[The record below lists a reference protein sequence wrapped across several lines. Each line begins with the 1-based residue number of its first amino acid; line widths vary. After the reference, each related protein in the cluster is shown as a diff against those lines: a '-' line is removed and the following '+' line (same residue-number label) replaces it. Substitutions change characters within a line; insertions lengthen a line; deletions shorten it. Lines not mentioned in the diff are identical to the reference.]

1 MPEISHYE
9 GSRSASFRDGAWE
22 ASMRRNTNEWL
33 DHKVTDWVSKG
44 WITEEACEKIRKSYG
59 RDEQRNSLLTTL
71 PLYAFLS
78 ALGFAAV
85 VMAVI
90 WGLSQL
96 WYYVSVPARMTLAGV
111 LLLVTQAG
119 VGLAMFQKRQGSAAA
134 EGIAL
139 IHCLG
144 IFVVL
149 AMAEQTFYIGWDA
162 ASYVITCAVLCLPV
176 VYFLCSVAAL
186 VVYDLSLLYWTASG
200 GPVNTFG
207 GMGLLWLLLLLA
219 VPFYNTLIGLRDE
232 RRLSVFSWVMTI
244 TVFIAFGLA
253 AQTTEYIP
261 FLLLGSLAVTIMLV
275 GYSIDIHRPWGVP
288 FRWFGR
294 FAAVGSLLISC
305 LPFAWD
311 GIAQVQNFHWTTD
324 LVTVLLFV
332 FMAGMMAKTV
342 KKRLWSPALYL
353 VIPVILAFETI
364 LVRSALYSSIPLILS
379 SLYIVVL
386 GVYETAQGFK
396 PDHQAHLKFGI
407 VILVS
412 VVLTF
417 VFGTHFSPLA
427 PILAIIVLALIV
439 FQFRRMQKDKK
450 SAAQRASRRAR
461 LRHSAARVRNDDAS
475 ATEEQAPE
483 EEMPVWY
490 SPEENETD
498 ETVEEWMKDIRIP
511 SPAEL
516 GLSESGIEASS
527 DTNSSKAGS
536 VPANTTDSPMVF
548 TLSVPTESTGND
560 FVPPRQVIRET
571 TEAVPQQMAVSQEKT
586 KEKSPAV
593 TESPWSHMKP
603 EPKRKK
609 HFTQSP
615 WSHQG
620 GKSE

>member
-1 MPEISHYE
+1 M
-9 GSRSASFRDGAWE
+9 
-22 ASMRRNTNEWL
+22 
-33 DHKVTDWVSKG
+33 
-44 WITEEACEKIRKSYG
+44 
-59 RDEQRNSLLTTL
+59 
-71 PLYAFLS
+71 
-78 ALGFAAV
+78 
-85 VMAVI
+85 
-90 WGLSQL
+90 
-96 WYYVSVPARMTLAGV
+96 
-111 LLLVTQAG
+111 
-119 VGLAMFQKRQGSAAA
+119 
-134 EGIAL
+134 
-139 IHCLG
+139 
-144 IFVVL
+144 
-149 AMAEQTFYIGWDA
+149 
-162 ASYVITCAVLCLPV
+162 
-176 VYFLCSVAAL
+176 
-186 VVYDLSLLYWTASG
+186 
-200 GPVNTFG
+200 NTFG

-324 LVTVLLFV
+324 LVTILLFV

-407 VILVS
+407 VIFVS
-412 VVLTF
+412 VVLAF

-475 ATEEQAPE
+475 DTEEQVPE
-483 EEMPVWY
+483 EVPVWY

-548 TLSVPTESTGND
+548 TLSVPAESTEND

>member
-1 MPEISHYE
+1 
-9 GSRSASFRDGAWE
+9 
-22 ASMRRNTNEWL
+22 MRRNTNEWL
-33 DHKVTDWVSKG
+33 DHKVADWVSKG
-44 WITEEACEKIRKSYG
+44 WITEEAREKIRKSYG
-59 RDEQRNSLLTTL
+59 RDEQRTSLLTPL

-96 WYYVSVPARMTLAGV
+96 WYYVSVPVRMTLASV
-111 LLLVTQAG
+111 LLLLTQAG
-119 VGLAMFQKRQGSAAA
+119 VALAMFQKRQGSVAA

-144 IFVVL
+144 VFVVL

-162 ASYVITCAVLCLPV
+162 ASYVIACAILCLPV

-219 VPFYNTLIGLRDE
+219 VPFYNTLINLRDE

-244 TVFIAFGLA
+244 TVFIAFVLA
-253 AQTTEYIP
+253 ARTTEYIP
-261 FLLLGSLAVTIMLV
+261 FLILGSLAVTIMLV
-275 GYSIDIHRPWGVP
+275 GYSIDIHQSWGVP

-311 GIAQVQNFHWTTD
+311 GIAQVQNFHWTSD

-332 FMAGMMAKTV
+332 SMAGMMAKTV
-342 KKRLWSPALYL
+342 KKRLWSPALYV

-379 SLYIVVL
+379 SLYIVVI

-396 PDHQAHLKFGI
+396 PDHQAHLRFGI
-407 VILVS
+407 VIIIS
-412 VVLTF
+412 VVLAF

-461 LRHSAARVRNDDAS
+461 LRHSAARVRNDDALAVETAS
-475 ATEEQAPE
+475 EEKAPE
-483 EEMPVWY
+483 EELPVWY
-490 SPEENETD
+490 SPEESEKD
-498 ETVEEWMKDIRIP
+498 ETVEAWMKDVRIP
-511 SPAEL
+511 SPSEL
-516 GLSESGIEASS
+516 GLDESGISASS
-527 DTNSSKAGS
+527 DTDSAKAGP
-536 VPANTTDSPMVF
+536 VPAKTANSPMVF
-548 TLSVPTESTGND
+548 TLSMPAESTGND
-560 FVPPRQVIRET
+560 FVPPRQAIRET
-571 TEAVPQQMAVSQEKT
+571 TEVVPQQMAVSPEKAKEKT
-586 KEKSPAV
+586 PAV

>member
-1 MPEISHYE
+1 
-9 GSRSASFRDGAWE
+9 
-22 ASMRRNTNEWL
+22 MRRNTNEWL

-44 WITEEACEKIRKSYG
+44 WITEEAREKIRKSYG
-59 RDEQRNSLLTTL
+59 RDEQRTSLLTTL

-275 GYSIDIHRPWGVP
+275 GYSIDIHQSWGVP

-294 FAAVGSLLISC
+294 VAAVGSLLISC

-324 LVTVLLFV
+324 FVTVLLFV

-342 KKRLWSPALYL
+342 KKRLWSPALYV

-407 VILVS
+407 VIFVS
-412 VVLTF
+412 VVLAF

-450 SAAQRASRRAR
+450 TAAQRASRRAK
-461 LRHSAARVRNDDAS
+461 LRHSAARVRNDDAL
-475 ATEEQAPE
+475 AAEEQAPE
-483 EEMPVWY
+483 EELPVWY
-490 SPEENETD
+490 SPEENKPD
-498 ETVEEWMKDIRIP
+498 ETVEEWMKDVRIP

-516 GLSESGIEASS
+516 GLGESGIEASS

-548 TLSVPTESTGND
+548 TLSVPAESTEKD
-560 FVPPRQVIRET
+560 FVPTRQVIRET
-571 TEAVPQQMAVSQEKT
+571 TEAVPQQMAVSQEKA

>member
-475 ATEEQAPE
+475 ATEEQ
-483 EEMPVWY
+483 
-490 SPEENETD
+490 
-498 ETVEEWMKDIRIP
+498 
-511 SPAEL
+511 
-516 GLSESGIEASS
+516 
-527 DTNSSKAGS
+527 
-536 VPANTTDSPMVF
+536 VP
-548 TLSVPTESTGND
+548 
-560 FVPPRQVIRET
+560 
-571 TEAVPQQMAVSQEKT
+571 
-586 KEKSPAV
+586 
-593 TESPWSHMKP
+593 
-603 EPKRKK
+603 
-609 HFTQSP
+609 
-615 WSHQG
+615 
-620 GKSE
+620 

>member
-1 MPEISHYE
+1 
-9 GSRSASFRDGAWE
+9 
-22 ASMRRNTNEWL
+22 MRRNTNEWL

-44 WITEEACEKIRKSYG
+44 WITEEAREKIRKSYG
-59 RDEQRNSLLTTL
+59 RDEQRTSLLTTL

-162 ASYVITCAVLCLPV
+162 ASYAITCAVLCLPV

-275 GYSIDIHRPWGVP
+275 GYSIDIHQSWGVP

-324 LVTVLLFV
+324 FVTVLLFV

-342 KKRLWSPALYL
+342 KKRLWSPALYV

-407 VILVS
+407 VIFVS
-412 VVLTF
+412 VVLAF

-450 SAAQRASRRAR
+450 TAAQRASRRAK
-461 LRHSAARVRNDDAS
+461 LRHSAARVRNDDAL
-475 ATEEQAPE
+475 AAEEQAPE
-483 EEMPVWY
+483 EELPVWY
-490 SPEENETD
+490 SPEENKPD
-498 ETVEEWMKDIRIP
+498 ETVEEWMKDVRIP

-516 GLSESGIEASS
+516 GLGESGIEASS

-548 TLSVPTESTGND
+548 TLSVPAESTEKD
-560 FVPPRQVIRET
+560 FVPTRQVIRET
-571 TEAVPQQMAVSQEKT
+571 TEAVPQQMAVSQEKA

>member
-1 MPEISHYE
+1 
-9 GSRSASFRDGAWE
+9 
-22 ASMRRNTNEWL
+22 MRRNTNEWL

-44 WITEEACEKIRKSYG
+44 WITEEAREKIRKSYG
-59 RDEQRNSLLTTL
+59 RDEQRTSLLTTL

-275 GYSIDIHRPWGVP
+275 GYSIDIHQSWGVP

-324 LVTVLLFV
+324 FVTVLLFV

-342 KKRLWSPALYL
+342 KKRLWSPALYV

-407 VILVS
+407 VIFVS
-412 VVLTF
+412 VVLAF

-450 SAAQRASRRAR
+450 TAAQRASRRAK
-461 LRHSAARVRNDDAS
+461 LRHSAARVRNDDAL
-475 ATEEQAPE
+475 AAEEQAPE
-483 EEMPVWY
+483 EELPVWY
-490 SPEENETD
+490 SPEENKPD
-498 ETVEEWMKDIRIP
+498 ETVEEWMKDVRIP

-516 GLSESGIEASS
+516 GLGESGIEASS

-548 TLSVPTESTGND
+548 TLSVPAESTEKD
-560 FVPPRQVIRET
+560 FVPTRQVIRET
-571 TEAVPQQMAVSQEKT
+571 TEAVPQQMAVSQEKA

>member
-1 MPEISHYE
+1 
-9 GSRSASFRDGAWE
+9 
-22 ASMRRNTNEWL
+22 MRRNTNEWL

-44 WITEEACEKIRKSYG
+44 WITEEAREKIRKSYG
-59 RDEQRNSLLTTL
+59 RDEQRTSFLTPL

-139 IHCLG
+139 VHCLG

-275 GYSIDIHRPWGVP
+275 GYSIDIHQSWGVP

-332 FMAGMMAKTV
+332 SMAGMMAKTV
-342 KKRLWSPALYL
+342 KKRLWSPALYV

-407 VILVS
+407 VIFVS
-412 VVLTF
+412 VVLAF
-417 VFGTHFSPLA
+417 IFGTHFSPLA

-450 SAAQRASRRAR
+450 TAAQRASRRAK
-461 LRHSAARVRNDDAS
+461 LRHSAARVRNDDAL
-475 ATEEQAPE
+475 AAEEQAPE
-483 EEMPVWY
+483 EELPVWY
-490 SPEENETD
+490 SPEENKPD
-498 ETVEEWMKDIRIP
+498 ETVEEWMKDVRIP

-516 GLSESGIEASS
+516 GLGESGIEASS

-548 TLSVPTESTGND
+548 TLSVPAESTEND

-571 TEAVPQQMAVSQEKT
+571 TEAVPQQMAVSQEKA

-603 EPKRKK
+603 ESKRKK

>member
-1 MPEISHYE
+1 
-9 GSRSASFRDGAWE
+9 
-22 ASMRRNTNEWL
+22 MRRNTNEWL

-44 WITEEACEKIRKSYG
+44 WITEEAREKIRKSYG
-59 RDEQRNSLLTTL
+59 RDEQRNSLLTTR

-139 IHCLG
+139 VHCLG

-275 GYSIDIHRPWGVP
+275 GYSIDIHQSWGVP

-332 FMAGMMAKTV
+332 SMAGMMAKTV
-342 KKRLWSPALYL
+342 KKRLWSPALYV

-407 VILVS
+407 VIFVS
-412 VVLTF
+412 VVLAF
-417 VFGTHFSPLA
+417 IFGTHFSPLA

-450 SAAQRASRRAR
+450 TAAQRASRRAK
-461 LRHSAARVRNDDAS
+461 LRHSAARVRNDDAL
-475 ATEEQAPE
+475 AAEEQAPE
-483 EEMPVWY
+483 EELPVWY
-490 SPEENETD
+490 SPEENKPD
-498 ETVEEWMKDIRIP
+498 ETVEEWMKDVRIP

-516 GLSESGIEASS
+516 GLGESGIEASS

-548 TLSVPTESTGND
+548 TLSVPAESTEND

-571 TEAVPQQMAVSQEKT
+571 TEAVPQQMAVSQEKA

>member
-1 MPEISHYE
+1 
-9 GSRSASFRDGAWE
+9 
-22 ASMRRNTNEWL
+22 MRRNTNEWL

-44 WITEEACEKIRKSYG
+44 WITEEAREKIRKSYG
-59 RDEQRNSLLTTL
+59 RDEQRTSFLTPL

-139 IHCLG
+139 VHCLG

-275 GYSIDIHRPWGVP
+275 GYSIDIHQSWGVP

-332 FMAGMMAKTV
+332 SMAGMMAKTV
-342 KKRLWSPALYL
+342 KKRLWSPALYV

-407 VILVS
+407 VIFVS
-412 VVLTF
+412 VVLAF
-417 VFGTHFSPLA
+417 IFGTHFSPLA

-450 SAAQRASRRAR
+450 QRPDGFARAKS
-461 LRHSAARVRNDDAS
+461 RHSAARVRNDDAL
-475 ATEEQAPE
+475 AAEEQAPE
-483 EEMPVWY
+483 EELPVWY
-490 SPEENETD
+490 SPEENKPD
-498 ETVEEWMKDIRIP
+498 ETVEEWMKDVRIP

-516 GLSESGIEASS
+516 GLGESGIEASS

-548 TLSVPTESTGND
+548 TLSVPAESTEND

-571 TEAVPQQMAVSQEKT
+571 TEAVPQQMAVSQEKA

>member
-1 MPEISHYE
+1 
-9 GSRSASFRDGAWE
+9 
-22 ASMRRNTNEWL
+22 MRRNTNEWL

-44 WITEEACEKIRKSYG
+44 WITEEAREKIRKSYG
-59 RDEQRNSLLTTL
+59 RDEQRTSLLTTL

-275 GYSIDIHRPWGVP
+275 GYSIDIHQSWGVP

-324 LVTVLLFV
+324 FVTVLLFV

-342 KKRLWSPALYL
+342 KKRLWSPALYV

-407 VILVS
+407 VIFVS
-412 VVLTF
+412 VVLAF

-450 SAAQRASRRAR
+450 TAAQRASRRAK
-461 LRHSAARVRNDDAS
+461 LRHSAARVRNDDAL
-475 ATEEQAPE
+475 AAEEQAPE
-483 EEMPVWY
+483 EELPVWY
-490 SPEENETD
+490 SPEENKPD
-498 ETVEEWMKDIRIP
+498 ETVEEWMKDVRIP

-516 GLSESGIEASS
+516 GLGESGIEASS

-548 TLSVPTESTGND
+548 TLSVPAESTGND

-571 TEAVPQQMAVSQEKT
+571 TEAVPQQMAVSQEKA

>member
-44 WITEEACEKIRKSYG
+44 WITEEAREKIRKSYG
-59 RDEQRNSLLTTL
+59 RDEQRTSFLTPL

-139 IHCLG
+139 VHCLG

-162 ASYVITCAVLCLPV
+162 ESYVITCAVLCLPV

-275 GYSIDIHRPWGVP
+275 GYSIDIHQSWGVP

-332 FMAGMMAKTV
+332 FMAGMMTKTV
-342 KKRLWSPALYL
+342 KKRLWSPALYV

-407 VILVS
+407 VIFVS
-412 VVLTF
+412 VVLAF

-450 SAAQRASRRAR
+450 TAAQRASRRAK
-461 LRHSAARVRNDDAS
+461 LRHSAARVRNDDAL
-475 ATEEQAPE
+475 AAEEQAPE
-483 EEMPVWY
+483 EELPVWY
-490 SPEENETD
+490 SPEENKPD
-498 ETVEEWMKDIRIP
+498 ETVEEWMKDVRIP

-516 GLSESGIEASS
+516 GLGESGIEASS

-548 TLSVPTESTGND
+548 TLSVPAESTEKD
-560 FVPPRQVIRET
+560 FVPTRQVIRET
-571 TEAVPQQMAVSQEKT
+571 TEAVPQQMAVSQEKA

>member
-1 MPEISHYE
+1 
-9 GSRSASFRDGAWE
+9 
-22 ASMRRNTNEWL
+22 MRRNTNEWL
-33 DHKVTDWVSKG
+33 DHKVADWVSKG
-44 WITEEACEKIRKSYG
+44 WITEEAREKIRKSYG
-59 RDEQRNSLLTTL
+59 RDEQRTSLLAPL

-96 WYYVSVPARMTLAGV
+96 WYYVSVPARMTLACV

-119 VGLAMFQKRQGSAAA
+119 VGLAMFQKRQGSVAA

-149 AMAEQTFYIGWDA
+149 AMAEQTFYIGWDVT
-162 ASYVITCAVLCLPV
+162 SYVIACAILCLPV

-200 GPVNTFG
+200 GPLNTFG
-207 GMGLLWLLLLLA
+207 GTGLLWLLLLLA
-219 VPFYNTLIGLRDE
+219 VPFYNTLINLRDE
-232 RRLSVFSWVMTI
+232 RRLAVFSWVMTV

-253 AQTTEYIP
+253 ARTTEYIP
-261 FLLLGSLAVTIMLV
+261 FLLLGSLAVTIMMV
-275 GYSIDIHRPWGVP
+275 GYSIDIHQSWGVP

-311 GIAQVQNFHWTTD
+311 GIVQVQNFHWTTD
-324 LVTVLLFV
+324 LVTVLLFIL
-332 FMAGMMAKTV
+332 MAGMMAKTV
-342 KKRLWSPALYL
+342 KKRLWGPALYL

-379 SLYIVVL
+379 SLYIVVI

-396 PDHQAHLKFGI
+396 PDHQAHLRFGI
-407 VILVS
+407 VIFISLV
-412 VVLTF
+412 LAF

-427 PILAIIVLALIV
+427 PILAIIVLALII

-450 SAAQRASRRAR
+450 TAAQRASRRAR
-461 LRHSAARVRNDDAS
+461 LHHSTARVRNDDAVV
-475 ATEEQAPE
+475 AEEKAPE
-483 EEMPVWY
+483 EELPVWY
-490 SPEENETD
+490 SPEETEKD
-498 ETVEEWMKDIRIP
+498 EMVEAWMKDVRIP
-511 SPAEL
+511 SLAEMGL
-516 GLSESGIEASS
+516 DESGLSTSSEADSAKSS
-527 DTNSSKAGS
+527 S
-536 VPANTTDSPMVF
+536 VPTATADSPMVF
-548 TLSVPTESTGND
+548 TLSVPADDTGHD
-560 FVPPRQVIRET
+560 AVPPRQVVRET
-571 TEAVPQQMAVSQEKT
+571 TEAVPQQMALPQEKA

>member
-1 MPEISHYE
+1 
-9 GSRSASFRDGAWE
+9 
-22 ASMRRNTNEWL
+22 
-33 DHKVTDWVSKG
+33 
-44 WITEEACEKIRKSYG
+44 
-59 RDEQRNSLLTTL
+59 
-71 PLYAFLS
+71 
-78 ALGFAAV
+78 
-85 VMAVI
+85 MAVI

-96 WYYVSVPARMTLAGV
+96 WYYVSVPARMTLACV

-119 VGLAMFQKRQGSAAA
+119 VGLAMFQKRQGSVAA

-149 AMAEQTFYIGWDA
+149 AMAEQTFYIGWDVT
-162 ASYVITCAVLCLPV
+162 SYVIACAILCLPV

-200 GPVNTFG
+200 GPLNTFG
-207 GMGLLWLLLLLA
+207 GTGLLWLLLLLA
-219 VPFYNTLIGLRDE
+219 VPFYNTLINLRDE
-232 RRLSVFSWVMTI
+232 RRLAVFSWVMTV

-253 AQTTEYIP
+253 ARTTEYIP
-261 FLLLGSLAVTIMLV
+261 FLLLGSLAVTIMMV
-275 GYSIDIHRPWGVP
+275 GYSIDIHQPWGVP

-324 LVTVLLFV
+324 LVTVLLFIL
-332 FMAGMMAKTV
+332 MAGMMAKTV
-342 KKRLWSPALYL
+342 KKRLWGPALYL

-379 SLYIVVL
+379 SLYIVVI

-396 PDHQAHLKFGI
+396 PDHQAHLRFGI
-407 VILVS
+407 VIFISLV
-412 VVLTF
+412 LAF

-427 PILAIIVLALIV
+427 PILAIIVLALII

-450 SAAQRASRRAR
+450 TAAQRASRRAR
-461 LRHSAARVRNDDAS
+461 LHHSTARVRNDDAVV
-475 ATEEQAPE
+475 AEEKAPE
-483 EEMPVWY
+483 EELPVWY
-490 SPEENETD
+490 SPEETEKD
-498 ETVEEWMKDIRIP
+498 EMVEAWMKDVRIP
-511 SPAEL
+511 SLAEMGL
-516 GLSESGIEASS
+516 DESGLSTSSEADSAKSS
-527 DTNSSKAGS
+527 S
-536 VPANTTDSPMVF
+536 VPTATADSPMVF
-548 TLSVPTESTGND
+548 TLSVPADDTGHD
-560 FVPPRQVIRET
+560 AVPPRQVVRET
-571 TEAVPQQMAVSQEKT
+571 TEAVPQQMALPQEKA

>member
-44 WITEEACEKIRKSYG
+44 WITEEAREKIRKSYG
-59 RDEQRNSLLTTL
+59 RDEQRTSFLTPL

-139 IHCLG
+139 VHCLG

-275 GYSIDIHRPWGVP
+275 GYSIDIHQSWGVP

-324 LVTVLLFV
+324 FVTVLLFV

-342 KKRLWSPALYL
+342 KKRLWSPALYV

-407 VILVS
+407 VIFVS
-412 VVLTF
+412 VVLAF

-450 SAAQRASRRAR
+450 TAAQRASRRAK
-461 LRHSAARVRNDDAS
+461 LRHSAARVRNDDAL
-475 ATEEQAPE
+475 AAEEQAPE
-483 EEMPVWY
+483 EELPVWY
-490 SPEENETD
+490 SPEENKPD
-498 ETVEEWMKDIRIP
+498 ETVEEWMKDVRIP

-516 GLSESGIEASS
+516 GLGETGIEASS

-548 TLSVPTESTGND
+548 TLSVPAESTEND
-560 FVPPRQVIRET
+560 FVPTRQVIRET
-571 TEAVPQQMAVSQEKT
+571 TEAVPQQMAVSQEKA

>member
-1 MPEISHYE
+1 
-9 GSRSASFRDGAWE
+9 
-22 ASMRRNTNEWL
+22 MRRNTNEWL

-90 WGLSQL
+90 WGLYQL

-475 ATEEQAPE
+475 ATEEQVPE

-548 TLSVPTESTGND
+548 TLSVPAESTGND

>member
-1 MPEISHYE
+1 
-9 GSRSASFRDGAWE
+9 
-22 ASMRRNTNEWL
+22 MRRNTNEWL

-44 WITEEACEKIRKSYG
+44 WITEEAREKIRKSYG
-59 RDEQRNSLLTTL
+59 RDEQRTSFLTPL

-139 IHCLG
+139 VHCLG

-261 FLLLGSLAVTIMLV
+261 FLLLGSLAVTIMLG
-275 GYSIDIHRPWGVP
+275 GYSIDIHQSWGVP

-332 FMAGMMAKTV
+332 SMAGMMAKTV
-342 KKRLWSPALYL
+342 KKRLWSPALYV

-407 VILVS
+407 VIFVS
-412 VVLTF
+412 VVLAF
-417 VFGTHFSPLA
+417 IFGTHFSPLA

-450 SAAQRASRRAR
+450 TAAQRASRRAK
-461 LRHSAARVRNDDAS
+461 LRHSAARVRNDDAL
-475 ATEEQAPE
+475 AAEEQAPE
-483 EEMPVWY
+483 EELPVWY
-490 SPEENETD
+490 SPEENKPD
-498 ETVEEWMKDIRIP
+498 ETVEEWMKDVRIP

-516 GLSESGIEASS
+516 GLGESGIEASS

-548 TLSVPTESTGND
+548 TLSVPAESTEND

-571 TEAVPQQMAVSQEKT
+571 TEAVPQQMAVSQEKA